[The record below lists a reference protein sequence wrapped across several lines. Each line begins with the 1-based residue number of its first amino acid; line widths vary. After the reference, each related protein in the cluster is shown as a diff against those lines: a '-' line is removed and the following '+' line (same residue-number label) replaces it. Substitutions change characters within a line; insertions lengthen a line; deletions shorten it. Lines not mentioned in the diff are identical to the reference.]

1 MILKFIEAF
10 WKLFDLD
17 DNKRILSKDILLCG
31 RNGGKYNNA
40 YYFYLATDEG
50 EMIVDRHNL
59 HVMDRYS
66 HEIEAIN
73 YSGTAIG
80 SVIYDNEPMDLVET
94 MKGLKVEK
102 RSKTQTN
109 KKSTDADEKQL
120 KRQLLS
126 GNDDKELSKIQ
137 VHLPMGIRDLH
148 IGKQQT

>member
-17 DNKRILSKDILLCG
+17 DKKPTLSKDILLCG

-80 SVIYDNEPMDLVET
+80 SVIYNDEPMDLIET
-94 MKGLKVEK
+94 MNGLKIDK
-102 RSKTQTN
+102 RSKTQKSKTSSDAG
-109 KKSTDADEKQL
+109 KKQP
-120 KRQLLS
+120 KRQLLP
-126 GNDDKELSKIQ
+126 GDDDKELSKVQ
-137 VHLPMGIRDLH
+137 VHLSMGVRDLH